1 VIKCFRKKDGRQ
13 IKLQKILQ
21 QNDDFTFPPKVLFI
35 NFELAGLLTFL
46 IFCGLPIRNADSG
59 LFRITENTM
68 QFLAQGL
75 QLRG

>member
-1 VIKCFRKKDGRQ
+1 MGDRLNCK
-13 IKLQKILQ
+13 KILQ
-21 QNDDFTFPPKVLFI
+21 QNDDFTFPPKVFVFI